1 MYPGKHAAT
10 DPQRPAFI
18 MAQTGAVVT
27 YGELEAR
34 TNRLAHL
41 LRARGLSRLDHYAI
55 FMENSPRY
63 LEACGAGERA
73 GLYYTCINSYLTAEE
88 LAYIVNNSE
97 AKILV
102 TSDAKRDVA
111 LAALGSCP
119 KIELCLVVDGRGDGK
134 RVQNLDEATAPY
146 PATPIADEALGTPML
161 YSSGTTGRP
170 KGILRPLPMQP
181 PSQQLPLF
189 DFLVRL
195 WRYRDRMI
203 YLSPAPL
210 YHSAPQAAV
219 NLTIRQGGTA
229 IIMERFDPERYL
241 ELVAD
246 LQGDAQPARAHHVLA
261 HAQAAGGGA
270 AALRSL
276 LARSRHSRR
285 GAVPGA
291 GEGADDRVVGADRP
305 RILRRHRSGG
315 IYRLRQRRMAG
326 ASRYRRQGVVR
337 RAARSR

>member
-18 MAQTGAVVT
+18 MAQAGAVVT

-63 LEACGAGERA
+63 LEACGAAERA

-119 KIELCLVVDGRGDGK
+119 KIELCLVVDGRGNGK
-134 RVQNLDEATAPY
+134 RVRNLDEATAPY

-170 KGILRPLPMQP
+170 KGFCGRCRC
-181 PSQQLPLF
+181 S
-189 DFLVRL
+189 R
-195 WRYRDRMI
+195 
-203 YLSPAPL
+203 
-210 YHSAPQAAV
+210 
-219 NLTIRQGGTA
+219 
-229 IIMERFDPERYL
+229 
-241 ELVAD
+241 
-246 LQGDAQPARAHHVLA
+246 
-261 HAQAAGGGA
+261 
-270 AALRSL
+270 
-276 LARSRHSRR
+276 RHSSFLCSTFWSGS
-285 GAVPGA
+285 GATA
-291 GEGADDRVVGADRP
+291 TA
-305 RILRRHRSGG
+305 
-315 IYRLRQRRMAG
+315 
-326 ASRYRRQGVVR
+326 
-337 RAARSR
+337 